1 MSNKVKEFTGKE
13 RMLIDWMSVRNA
25 ILRAD
30 SGEMKVTHHKN
41 EFVNGVV
48 GLVVELILEF
58 NEPLPPE
65 FTKDEKAAIDA
76 AKKQKEEEEKK
87 SK

>member
-1 MSNKVKEFTGKE
+1 MSSKEFTGKE

-30 SGEMKVTHHKN
+30 EGEMKITHHKN
-41 EFVNGVV
+41 EFANGIV
-48 GLVVELILEF
+48 GVVVELVLNF
-58 NEPLPPE
+58 NELVQPG
-65 FTKDEKAAIDA
+65 FTKSEKEAIDI
-76 AKKQKEEEEKK
+76 AKKQQEDQPK

>member
-1 MSNKVKEFTGKE
+1 MAGKEFTGKE

-30 SGEMKVTHHKN
+30 TGEMKVTHHKN
-41 EFVNGVV
+41 EFANGIV
-48 GLVVELILEF
+48 GIVVELVLNF
-58 NEPLPPE
+58 NDLVQPG
-65 FTKDEKAAIDA
+65 FTKSEKEAIDI
-76 AKKQKEEEEKK
+76 AKKQQEDQEK

>member
-1 MSNKVKEFTGKE
+1 MGNKEFTGKE

-30 SGEMKVTHHKN
+30 TGEMKVTHHKN
-41 EFVNGVV
+41 EFANGVV
-48 GLVVELILEF
+48 GIVVELVLNF
-58 NEPLPPE
+58 NDPMQPG
-65 FTKDEKAAIDA
+65 FTDDEKIAIDV
-76 AKKQKEEEEKK
+76 AKKQKEKQEK